1 MDEKIETVGNTTD
14 NGNGKTGWE
23 DIAAMA
29 DEFQGGKTAEK
40 CNQAEVLTAE
50 NNVYREIAKNALK
63 NWNGLSDEEASEKV
77 AGVSVEELESQVY
90 AEDSIKAAVDG
101 ISKVLNKKGKISV
114 KMGENGFLR
123 RTDEKIVAEWNGQE
137 ELLDSILTGDKQD
150 VSFTKLG
157 NQIRHMF
164 EARHDIEDGY
174 FEEDFILDV
183 LDNIHTDWIEHNSK
197 KFFDEK
203 RAGKQ
208 YQFMPLDLIGFKEAM
223 ADNIFLEPI
232 LKAADMNIPDDVILE
247 QAYNDK
253 RNKFSR
259 SWHLEEAVFK
269 DGAEP
274 NDDWFS
280 SKSNLAQT
288 MFSSNFPQHN
298 VPENLQGIYDAL
310 EDETTATRVIEQVGQ
325 KSEDMFFSY

>member
-1 MDEKIETVGNTTD
+1 MDGKIETVGNTTN
-14 NGNGKTGWE
+14 NGGGKTGWE
-23 DIAAMA
+23 DVAAMA
-29 DEFQGGKTAEK
+29 NKFQGGKTAEK

-77 AGVSVEELESQVY
+77 AGASVEELESQVY
-90 AEDSIKAAVDG
+90 AENSIKAAVDG

-150 VSFTKLG
+150 VSFAKLG

-164 EARHDIEDGY
+164 EARHDIEDDY

-232 LKAADMNIPDDVILE
+232 LKAADMNIPDDLILE
-247 QAYNDK
+247 GAYDDK
-253 RNKFSR
+253 RNRFSR

-274 NDDWFS
+274 NDEWFS
-280 SKSNLAQT
+280 SKSKLTQT
-288 MFSSNFPQHN
+288 MFSSNFPHHN

-310 EDETTATRVIEQVGQ
+310 EDETTATRVIEQIGQ

>member
-1 MDEKIETVGNTTD
+1 
-14 NGNGKTGWE
+14 
-23 DIAAMA
+23 
-29 DEFQGGKTAEK
+29 
-40 CNQAEVLTAE
+40 
-50 NNVYREIAKNALK
+50 
-63 NWNGLSDEEASEKV
+63 
-77 AGVSVEELESQVY
+77 
-90 AEDSIKAAVDG
+90 
-101 ISKVLNKKGKISV
+101 
-114 KMGENGFLR
+114 MGENGFLR

-164 EARHDIEDGY
+164 EARHDIEDDY

-223 ADNIFLEPI
+223 TDNIFLEPI

-253 RNKFSR
+253 RNRFSR